1 MPINIFEM
9 LLWTFRRNEN
19 DVVNLYD
26 SLSPIMQL
34 STDGDMLNFG
44 YWDDSA
50 DKPVEAQKTYV
61 NLPANLQIYL
71 MQNHWLM
78 LVVEC

>member
-1 MPINIFEM
+1 MPINLFEM

-44 YWDDSA
+44 YWDNST
-50 DKPVEAQKTYV
+50 DKPVAVSYTHLT
-61 NLPANLQIYL
+61 LPTILR
-71 MQNHWLM
+71 
-78 LVVEC
+78 V